1 MKNYVVIGFNED
13 GDLPSVEEL
22 TADQLRT
29 RLKEHYWGE
38 RPVFA
43 EPGQSVGGDSFV
55 GLVIIEGRIV
65 KPRPVEVAVEYD
77 L

>member
-1 MKNYVVIGFNED
+1 MKDYVVIRFNED
-13 GDLPSVEEL
+13 GDLPAVEEL

-29 RLKEHYWGE
+29 RLKEDYWGA

-43 EPGQSVGGDSFV
+43 EPGQRVDGASFV
-55 GLVIIEGRIV
+55 GLIIIEGRIV